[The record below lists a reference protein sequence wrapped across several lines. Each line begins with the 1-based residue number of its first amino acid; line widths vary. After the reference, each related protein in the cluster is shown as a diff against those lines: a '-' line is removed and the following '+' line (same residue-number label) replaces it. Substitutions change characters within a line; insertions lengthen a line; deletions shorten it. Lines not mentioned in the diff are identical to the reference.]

1 MSEISSLSLKI
12 SPELKEKIK
21 AAALENEVSISAEVS
36 ARLLRSFNESHQ
48 TSELSPEL
56 VDSQGTEEVGTEAP
70 LTQKELKK
78 VRELLK
84 GKSKAASK
92 KK

>member
-12 SPELKEKIK
+12 SSELKEKIK

-36 ARLLRSFNESHQ
+36 ARLLKSFDESHHV
-48 TSELSPEL
+48 SELSPEL
-56 VDSQGTEEVGTEAP
+56 VDSQGTEEVGTEVP

-78 VRELLK
+78 IRELLK

>member
-36 ARLLRSFNESHQ
+36 ARLLRSFDEGHLISA
-48 TSELSPEL
+48 LSPES

-78 VRELLK
+78 LRELLK
-84 GKSKAASK
+84 GKSKVTSK

>member
-36 ARLLRSFNESHQ
+36 ARLLRSFDESHL
-48 TSELSPEL
+48 TSDLSPES

-78 VRELLK
+78 LRELLK
-84 GKSKAASK
+84 GKSKVTSK

>member
-36 ARLLRSFNESHQ
+36 ARLLRSFDESYQ
-48 TSELSPEL
+48 ASEL
-56 VDSQGTEEVGTEAP
+56 VDSQGTEEVGAEAP

-84 GKSKAASK
+84 GKSKATSK

>member
-36 ARLLRSFNESHQ
+36 ARLLRSFDEGHLISDLSSES
-48 TSELSPEL
+48 

-78 VRELLK
+78 LRELLK
-84 GKSKAASK
+84 GKSKVTSK

>member
-36 ARLLRSFNESHQ
+36 ARLLRSFDESHL
-48 TSELSPEL
+48 TSDLSSES

-78 VRELLK
+78 LRELLK
-84 GKSKAASK
+84 GKSKVTSK

>member
-21 AAALENEVSISAEVS
+21 AAALENEVSLSAEVS
-36 ARLLRSFNESHQ
+36 ARLLKSFDESQ
-48 TSELSPEL
+48 QSSELSPES
-56 VDSQGTEEVGTEAP
+56 VDSQGTQEVGAEAP

-78 VRELLK
+78 LRELLK
-84 GKSKAASK
+84 GKSKVTSK

>member
-36 ARLLRSFNESHQ
+36 ARLLRSFDESHLISDPS
-48 TSELSPEL
+48 SES

-78 VRELLK
+78 LRELLK
-84 GKSKAASK
+84 GKSKVTSK